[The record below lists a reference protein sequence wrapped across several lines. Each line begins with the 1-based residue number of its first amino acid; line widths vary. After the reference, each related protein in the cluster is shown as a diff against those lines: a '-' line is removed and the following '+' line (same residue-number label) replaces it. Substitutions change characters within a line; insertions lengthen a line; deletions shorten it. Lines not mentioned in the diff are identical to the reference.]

1 MTIKIDLPKI
11 EKVLTI
17 DEIIN
22 IPQLGGVY
30 FLCSNDNVLYI
41 GRTVNLKQRIYEH
54 IKGRTNTEPFHKT
67 INYISYFITEDIIDQ
82 EIYESHAIRIFNP
95 PFNKS
100 KTNKKDVSKMFNEY
114 NYKYTIQ
121 EQKQNKT
128 LTQRAIELL
137 RDKHKDKITVSR
149 RELQRMLGIQVNITK
164 EVANELVQKEI
175 LSLKNTGKNDM
186 TVYTINRIKLLNI
199 KL

>member
-1 MTIKIDLPKI
+1 
-11 EKVLTI
+11 
-17 DEIIN
+17 
-22 IPQLGGVY
+22 
-30 FLCSNDNVLYI
+30 
-41 GRTVNLKQRIYEH
+41 
-54 IKGRTNTEPFHKT
+54 
-67 INYISYFITEDIIDQ
+67 
-82 EIYESHAIRIFNP
+82 
-95 PFNKS
+95 
-100 KTNKKDVSKMFNEY
+100 MFNEY